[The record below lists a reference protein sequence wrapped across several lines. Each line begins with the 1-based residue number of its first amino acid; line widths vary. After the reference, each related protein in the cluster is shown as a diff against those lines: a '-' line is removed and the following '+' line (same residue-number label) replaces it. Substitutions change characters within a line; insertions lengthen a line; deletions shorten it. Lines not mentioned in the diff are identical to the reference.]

1 MSQMNFINT
10 LQSNQCIEL
19 NPEIMFFHHFRGH
32 RVFRTSFSSKGTKTL
47 KITSE
52 KNTQEWF
59 RATPCHLNKIKTNP
73 NKGHPKIV
81 AIEPWLLQ
89 SLQNPKPAK
98 RIKYKQNNISK
109 TIQMPKAN
117 LGLIEFKAF
126 IKELI
131 ILTATLLAK
140 NIIIDLK
147 SIHLFKLMTFWM
159 LEICKR
165 A

>member
-1 MSQMNFINT
+1 
-10 LQSNQCIEL
+10 
-19 NPEIMFFHHFRGH
+19 
-32 RVFRTSFSSKGTKTL
+32 
-47 KITSE
+47 
-52 KNTQEWF
+52 
-59 RATPCHLNKIKTNP
+59 
-73 NKGHPKIV
+73 
-81 AIEPWLLQ
+81 
-89 SLQNPKPAK
+89 
-98 RIKYKQNNISK
+98 
-109 TIQMPKAN
+109 MPKAN